1 MQTLMSAPLSQ
12 ECVSVKQ
19 LAPILKEASSVSAH
33 LVSLVMEGV
42 MEVDAQLQLQ
52 V

>member
-1 MQTLMSAPLSQ
+1 MSVELVAQTLKETLS
-12 ECVSVKQ
+12 VSV
-19 LAPILKEASSVSAH
+19 H

-42 MEVDAQLQLQ
+42 TGMDAQ